1 MSNTTEVTRS
11 GWAAKGQVIDAFGD
25 AASKA
30 PFIVI
35 TEFRGTKVSDINQFR
50 RDLEKAGMRFRVIKN
65 TLAKRAFTSSG
76 ITGVNHTLKG
86 MTGIVLSS
94 PDGVASAK
102 TLRDLLKGLQTVQVR
117 SGFFEGTALDAEG
130 VKQVAEMPGKEALL
144 ALILAPAQNLLYLLS
159 NYATKLS
166 EDGQEG

>member
-1 MSNTTEVTRS
+1 MSTTDVNRS
-11 GWAAKGQVIDAFGD
+11 GWAAKQQVISTFGED
-25 AASKA
+25 AAKA
-30 PFIVI
+30 PFIVV
-35 TEFRGTKVSDINQFR
+35 TEFRGTKVSEINQFR
-50 RDLEKAGMRFRVIKN
+50 RDLEKAGMRFKVIKN
-65 TLAKRAFTSSG
+65 TLAKRAFSEN
-76 ITGVNHTLKG
+76 GVNGLDGTLKG

-102 TLRDLLKGLQTVQVR
+102 VLRDLLKNLQTVQVR
-117 SGFFEGTALDAEG
+117 SGVFEGATLDAEG

-166 EDGQEG
+166 EGEEG